1 LYSFFQLEF
10 LNGFNVRVRQLVIAT
25 SEMDLLAD
33 SICDLFELKRTFSD
47 PELIVFGLENALIP
61 LGDTF
66 LELVTPVEENTSAER
81 FLKKRG
87 GDGGYMVIV
96 DTLDLEKERERLKNA
111 EIDIVWHENRETDG
125 INGQSLHLHPK
136 QVGGAILSIDNMS
149 PPSSWLWAGT
159 EWEKDINKS
168 LVSHLSGVNI
178 CSPHPDKLLSNWEK
192 ALGRKRSVGAN
203 SIDLS
208 GSSINFI
215 LNTQSQFE
223 HISAFQIHT
232 ANRLDVEKR
241 AARRGFFRDNK
252 IHLGGIDFLLA
263 E

>member
-1 LYSFFQLEF
+1 MRL
-10 LNGFNVRVRQLVIAT
+10 RQLVIAT

-47 PELIVFGLENALIP
+47 PELIVFGLQNVLIP

-66 LELVTPVEENTSAER
+66 LELVTPVKENTSAER

-96 DTLDLEKERERLKNA
+96 DSVDLDKERKRLENVGM
-111 EIDIVWHENRETDG
+111 EIVWYENRKFDG
-125 INGQSLHLHPK
+125 IHGQALHLHPK
-136 QVGGAILSIDNMS
+136 QVGGAILSIDNMK
-149 PPSSWLWAGT
+149 PASSWLWAGR

-168 LVSHLSGVNI
+168 LVSHFSGVNI
-178 CSPHPDKLLSNWEK
+178 CSPDPDNLLCNWER
-192 ALGRKRSVGAN
+192 ALGRKRAADGT

-208 GSSINFI
+208 GSSINFVI
-215 LNTQSQFE
+215 NTQSQSE

-232 ANRLDVEKR
+232 GKRLEIEKR
-241 AARRGFFRDNK
+241 AASRGVFINNNIR
-252 IHLGGIDFLLA
+252 LGGVDFLLV

>member
-1 LYSFFQLEF
+1 MRL
-10 LNGFNVRVRQLVIAT
+10 RQLVIAT

-47 PELIVFGLENALIP
+47 PELIVFGLENVLIP

-66 LELVTPVEENTSAER
+66 LELVTPIKENTSAER

-87 GDGGYMVIV
+87 GDGGYMIIV
-96 DTLDLEKERERLKNA
+96 DSQDLKKERKRLENV
-111 EIDIVWHENRETDG
+111 EIDIVWFENRKTDG
-125 INGQSLHLHPK
+125 IHGQSLHLHPK

-149 PPSSWLWAGT
+149 PPSSWLWAGQ

-168 LVSHLSGVNI
+168 LVSHLSGVNL
-178 CSPHPDKLLSNWEK
+178 CSPHPDNLLSNWEK
-192 ALGRKRSVGAN
+192 ALGKKRTTGGN
-203 SIDLS
+203 SIDLE
-208 GSSINFI
+208 GSSINFVM
-215 LNTQSQFE
+215 NSQSQSE

-232 ANRLDVEKR
+232 SKRSHIQKR
-241 AARRGFFRDNK
+241 AVSRGFFTNNN
-252 IHLGGIDFLLA
+252 IHLGGIDFLLV